1 MERVFADT
9 GYWIALLNPR
19 DDLHQ
24 KASAT
29 SRDYSPNQI
38 VTSEMVLTEFLN
50 SFSDYGPRLR
60 QAAARAVASLRET
73 SQVVIAPQTSQLF
86 GKALQRYRDMTDKSW
101 SLTDCASFLIMEEER
116 LTAALTHDR
125 HFAQAGFKT
134 LLR

>member
-29 SRDYSPNQI
+29 SRDYTLNQI

-50 SFSDYGPRLR
+50 SFSDYGPGSSPSGGTGGR
-60 QAAARAVASLRET
+60 VASRHG
-73 SQVVIAPQTSQLF
+73 P
-86 GKALQRYRDMTDKSW
+86 
-101 SLTDCASFLIMEEER
+101 
-116 LTAALTHDR
+116 DR
-125 HFAQAGFKT
+125 HRPSNRPAF
-134 LLR
+134 